1 MRIGSFELA
10 VRGSN
15 GVEKVETSEGYVEM
29 EHEEQFALILGN
41 NTSED
46 VALKVRINGKSVGDF
61 MQTPH
66 SRDALER
73 SLTDDGK
80 FTFYE
85 AGSEEADIVGEAGM
99 TRTEKGLI
107 EVDFVPGCRH
117 LRLRGGDSE
126 GTGYGA
132 TRGAGPVRTRS
143 GSSKGYGA
151 GVVGQSGH
159 SDQTFGV
166 GGYIEEDWSRK
177 VTIRLRMVYV
187 KSKSRTSGPRPLPG
201 QATSNRVPPPVE

>member
-1 MRIGSFELA
+1 MDNVPRPERGLEMRIGSFELA

-107 EVDFVPGCRH
+107 
-117 LRLRGGDSE
+117 
-126 GTGYGA
+126 
-132 TRGAGPVRTRS
+132 
-143 GSSKGYGA
+143 
-151 GVVGQSGH
+151 
-159 SDQTFGV
+159 
-166 GGYIEEDWSRK
+166 
-177 VTIRLRMVYV
+177 
-187 KSKSRTSGPRPLPG
+187 
-201 QATSNRVPPPVE
+201 